1 MAVLYEIKGWPDIKN
16 SSFLPIASLS
26 EAISEFIL
34 IKISPILLIRLKQF
48 RDLHVEIFYSG

>member
-1 MAVLYEIKGWPDIKN
+1 MAVPHEIKEWPDIKN
-16 SSFLPIASLS
+16 SSVLPIASLS